1 MANRYNRTPIQIDEN
16 KNRYYT
22 TTLYP
27 EIPPNINDIYLLT
40 EVGDRLDVLANTY
53 YKDNSL
59 WWIIAR
65 ANPDK
70 IRRDGLLLKPGL
82 QIRIPSDV
90 ENILTQFANLNK
102 QLQPIIKIMNE
113 LAKEEE
119 ILDEIKDN

>member
-59 WWIIAR
+59 WWIIAK

-82 QIRIPSDV
+82 QIRIPNNV

-102 QLQPIIKIMNE
+102 LE
-113 LAKEEE
+113 
-119 ILDEIKDN
+119 

>member
-1 MANRYNRTPIQIDEN
+1 MINRYSKAAVKRDN
-16 KNRYYT
+16 KNINYYT
-22 TTLYP
+22 NTLYP

-102 QLQPIIKIMNE
+102 LE
-113 LAKEEE
+113 
-119 ILDEIKDN
+119 

>member
-82 QIRIPSDV
+82 QIRIPNNV

-102 QLQPIIKIMNE
+102 LE
-113 LAKEEE
+113 
-119 ILDEIKDN
+119 

>member
-1 MANRYNRTPIQIDEN
+1 MANRYENTPVRVDEN

-102 QLQPIIKIMNE
+102 LE
-113 LAKEEE
+113 
-119 ILDEIKDN
+119 

>member
-1 MANRYNRTPIQIDEN
+1 MANRYNRTPIQVDEN

-27 EIPPNINDIYLLT
+27 EIPPNISDIYLLT

-82 QIRIPSDV
+82 QIRIPSNV

-102 QLQPIIKIMNE
+102 LE
-113 LAKEEE
+113 
-119 ILDEIKDN
+119 

>member
-1 MANRYNRTPIQIDEN
+1 MANRYKDTSIRIDEN

-22 TTLYP
+22 NTQYP
-27 EIPPNINDIYLLT
+27 EIPANINDNYVLT
-40 EVGDRLDVLANTY
+40 QVGDRLDTLANNFYEDT
-53 YKDNSL
+53 SL
-59 WWIIAR
+59 WWVIAR

-102 QLQPIIKIMNE
+102 LE
-113 LAKEEE
+113 
-119 ILDEIKDN
+119 

>member
-59 WWIIAR
+59 SFHQTF
-65 ANPDK
+65 
-70 IRRDGLLLKPGL
+70 LVL
-82 QIRIPSDV
+82 
-90 ENILTQFANLNK
+90 F
-102 QLQPIIKIMNE
+102 
-113 LAKEEE
+113 
-119 ILDEIKDN
+119 

>member
-82 QIRIPSDV
+82 QIRIPNNV

-102 QLQPIIKIMNE
+102 LK
-113 LAKEEE
+113 
-119 ILDEIKDN
+119 